1 MGQVSPA
8 ARGLEPDILARRGL
22 LLVVGAT
29 AVTGVLAGLSRAGV
43 VAAWGPRY
51 GAAHGPLFVL
61 GVFGTLIALERAVA
75 LGRTWAFLAPVAG
88 ASGSVAT
95 PGRSRLRAVGARAL
109 GGGARR
115 GQHRHRAPA
124 ARCVHVH
131 HAGRVDGPV
140 RRLPDVGHGAAPPR
154 RGPRLDV
161 VLRPH
166 DRRRAAGALTARAH
180 AAVGVA
186 RGRGHL
192 RDRRARGGG
201 GPLPRGPL
209 VSPLRRRAG
218 GARGVAALVRSS
230 PSRASNE
237 PVQPSVIPPRSPTK
251 AASSAVL
258 TRPCGS
264 TVTVTRVRSSD
275 SPLNTT
281 VVNRVA
287 GQTSAPGAAASC
299 SPSSTNCC
307 AYTTRCGG
315 SMARYSARTCM
326 VPCSPVMTKK
336 VLLPTAISDRRK
348 RMRAPVGGS
357 HFARCSGFVHISNT
371 RAMGASKVRLM
382 TKVRL
387 PVVAS
392 SRCSAKRSH
401 VACRPSP

>member
-1 MGQVSPA
+1 MTSAACPLGDQIARQAEERAARGVWGPRGARGAGVGSSLAAGPHVSRSQEGARMGQVSPA

-88 ASGSVAT
+88 RLGLRRD

-166 DRRRAAGALTARAH
+166 DRRRAGWSSHGSRPR
-180 AAVGVA
+180 
-186 RGRGHL
+186 RGG
-192 RDRRARGGG
+192 RRARSWA
-201 GPLPRGPL
+201 
-209 VSPLRRRAG
+209 SP
-218 GARGVAALVRSS
+218 
-230 PSRASNE
+230 
-237 PVQPSVIPPRSPTK
+237 
-251 AASSAVL
+251 
-258 TRPCGS
+258 
-264 TVTVTRVRSSD
+264 
-275 SPLNTT
+275 
-281 VVNRVA
+281 
-287 GQTSAPGAAASC
+287 
-299 SPSSTNCC
+299 
-307 AYTTRCGG
+307 
-315 SMARYSARTCM
+315 
-326 VPCSPVMTKK
+326 
-336 VLLPTAISDRRK
+336 
-348 RMRAPVGGS
+348 
-357 HFARCSGFVHISNT
+357 
-371 RAMGASKVRLM
+371 
-382 TKVRL
+382 
-387 PVVAS
+387 
-392 SRCSAKRSH
+392 
-401 VACRPSP
+401 